1 MPRIGITGHANL
13 TARTRALVAGEIRG
27 LLRPYRDLVGVTCL
41 APGADQV
48 FARVV
53 LDLGGRIEVILP
65 ADDYRDSVLAPADVT
80 EFDALLGQA
89 RSVRTMPYDT
99 SDEEAYMAA
108 SEVVLSR
115 SHRVLAVWDGAPSA
129 GYGGTAD
136 VVAEA
141 RRRHVPVT
149 VVWPAGAE
157 RVTTGAQPRT
167 PAGRS
172 PRTAPARPVRGV

>member
-1 MPRIGITGHANL
+1 MPRIGVTGHANL
-13 TARTRALVAGEIRG
+13 TAGTSALVADEIRG
-27 LLRPYRDLVGVTCL
+27 LLRPGPDLVGVTCL

-53 LDLGGRIEVILP
+53 LGLGGRIEVILP
-65 ADDYRDSVLAPADVT
+65 AGDYREAVITPDDVA
-80 EFDALLGQA
+80 EFDDLLGRA
-89 RSVRTMPYDT
+89 SSVRTMPYGT
-99 SDEEAYMAA
+99 SDGEAYMAA

-115 SHRVLAVWDGAPSA
+115 SERVLAVWDGAPSA

-141 RRRHVPVT
+141 RRRHLPVT

-157 RVTTGAQPRT
+157 RVTRAAEPQMPR
-167 PAGRS
+167 R
-172 PRTAPARPVRGV
+172 R